1 MITGRGIREVESW
14 IKDGMP
20 VLETP
25 DDNTTGDWRIST
37 GQCFDWHIARASG
50 ASGKERFDLTL
61 ERAKLARAQANG
73 QNLKNDVSI
82 GKLIPAEVIEQRLMS
97 SIGRCRAL
105 LLGIPSASAGQI
117 VLLTKKHPDA
127 AERVVRELLLKMV
140 DAALNELVF
149 DRDEDE
155 ETEAA

>member
-1 MITGRGIREVESW
+1 MPFIESPDSGGREWLFATATVIEWLIIRAQ
-14 IKDGMP
+14 K
-20 VLETP
+20 P
-25 DDNTTGDWRIST
+25 DS
-37 GQCFDWHIARASG
+37 
-50 ASGKERFDLTL
+50 KENLDLSL
-61 ERAKLARAQANG
+61 ERARLARAQTVN
-73 QNLKNDVSI
+73 QQLKNEVST
-82 GKLIPAEVIEQRLMS
+82 GRLVPAEVIEQRLAS

-155 ETEAA
+155 DAEAA